1 MQNKKLNWFKNVEH
15 RTHPHPGLNWLTTT
29 ISVPDVKKAVMFYT
43 DIMEMVSISEL
54 EDEKTGELLFARIR
68 YRGNNFVL
76 NKEYWDFQAVAPST
90 SKHVSPFVFY
100 IYVDDVKTLIETIRG
115 EKDVIIIK
123 EPEMQF
129 WGDLKARIQDPFGYI
144 WDLAEK
150 ANL

>member
-1 MQNKKLNWFKNVEH
+1 MQNKKLNWFQNVEH

-29 ISVPDVKKAVMFYT
+29 ISVPDVVRAIEFYT
-43 DIMEMVSISEL
+43 DIMEMVSISEM

-76 NKEYWDFQAVAPST
+76 NNEHWDFKAVAPST
-90 SKHVSPFVFY
+90 SKQVPPFVFY
-100 IYVDDVKTLIETIRG
+100 LYVDDLKTLVDAIR
-115 EKDVIIIK
+115 KDKDAKILV

-150 ANL
+150 GN